1 VRGPNYFLIIT
12 LVGLLFSTPITKA
25 ADTIQLSKDYIN
37 NLGITLG
44 KLEAVKQIP
53 ILTAPA
59 KITIPASH
67 EYIVSASQV
76 GIINK
81 LIAVIGD
88 KVKKG
93 DVLAQ
98 LNSPD
103 LLSMQRL
110 YLKAVNE
117 LELASFSY
125 QRDKKLIAE
134 GIIADRRWQETQSQ
148 YNAFL
153 SAVNEQK
160 QLLELAGVTS
170 SELEHLSKTRQLSG
184 LLNIHAPISGIVI
197 DRMVAAGERVDILAP
212 LYRIGNLEELWLE
225 INIPPERSAGIKVGD
240 QVLIEN
246 TPITA
251 QIILVGQSVNAS
263 NQTLLVRALINGNQT
278 YVRAGQTINAQ
289 IVKRIEDGYKV
300 PNTAIIQHEGK
311 SFIFILT
318 QDGFNV
324 SPVTVIGKQGNE
336 SIISGSLTGDEELAI
351 KGTVA
356 LKAKWLGLG
365 SAE

>member
-1 VRGPNYFLIIT
+1 MRVSRHFLILNLIGLVFSSSIT
-12 LVGLLFSTPITKA
+12 LA
-25 ADTIQLSKDYIN
+25 AESIQLSKDYLN

-44 KLEAVKQIP
+44 KLEAVKQMP
-53 ILTAPA
+53 VLTAPA
-59 KITIPASH
+59 KITIPANH

-81 LIAVIGD
+81 LIAVRGD

-93 DVLAQ
+93 EVLAQ

-110 YLKAVNE
+110 YLKALNE
-117 LELASFSY
+117 LQLGSFSY
-125 QRDKKLIAE
+125 QRDKKLITE

-197 DRMVAAGERVDILAP
+197 ERMVAAGERVDMLAP
-212 LYRIGNLEELWLE
+212 LYRIANLDELWLE
-225 INIPPERSAGIKVGD
+225 INVPPERLGGVKVGD
-240 QVLIEN
+240 QVLVEN

-251 QIILVGQSVNAS
+251 QIILVGQSVNSA
-263 NQTLLVRALINGNQT
+263 NQTLLVRALISGNQS

-289 IVKRIEDGYKV
+289 VIKLIDDGYKV
-300 PNTAIIQHEGK
+300 PNTAIIQHKGK
-311 SFIFILT
+311 SFIFIRNK
-318 QDGFNV
+318 DGFNI
-324 SPVTVIGKQGNE
+324 SPVTVLGKQGDE
-336 SIISGSLTGDEELAI
+336 SIISDGFTGDEELAV

>member
-1 VRGPNYFLIIT
+1 
-12 LVGLLFSTPITKA
+12 
-25 ADTIQLSKDYIN
+25 
-37 NLGITLG
+37 
-44 KLEAVKQIP
+44 
-53 ILTAPA
+53 
-59 KITIPASH
+59 
-67 EYIVSASQV
+67 
-76 GIINK
+76 
-81 LIAVIGD
+81 
-88 KVKKG
+88 
-93 DVLAQ
+93 
-98 LNSPD
+98 
-103 LLSMQRL
+103 
-110 YLKAVNE
+110 
-117 LELASFSY
+117 
-125 QRDKKLIAE
+125 LIAE

-160 QLLELAGVTS
+160 QLLELAGVTN

-184 LLNIHAPISGIVI
+184 LLNIHAPISGVVI
-197 DRMVAAGERVDILAP
+197 DRMVAAGERVDVLAP

-225 INIPPERSAGIKVGD
+225 INIPPERSAGIKAGD
-240 QVLIEN
+240 QVLVEN

-251 QIILVGQSVNAS
+251 QIILVGQSVNTS

-289 IVKRIEDGYKV
+289 IVKRIENGYKV

-311 SFIFILT
+311 SFVFIRT

-324 SPVTVIGKQGNE
+324 SPVTVIGKQGEE
-336 SIISGSLTGDEELAI
+336 SIISGSLTGNEELAI